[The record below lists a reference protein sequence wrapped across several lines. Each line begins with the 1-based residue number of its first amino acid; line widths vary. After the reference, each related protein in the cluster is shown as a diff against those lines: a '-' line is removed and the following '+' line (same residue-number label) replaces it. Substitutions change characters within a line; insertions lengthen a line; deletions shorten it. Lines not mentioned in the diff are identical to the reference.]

1 VKVTLP
7 DGNTV
12 GVPPAGDGTVAVKV
26 TLWFTEAGLGDD
38 VDPTVGEALVTV
50 SVKLALGT
58 GVKLVSPA

>member
-1 VKVTLP
+1 M
-7 DGNTV
+7 